1 MKVEQLSLKDDS
13 WSTDIDRIEI
23 KPTLILLFVSLTFKS
38 KTLLLT
44 ELNKRFPEASIIGCA
59 TAGEI
64 NGDYVNDSTVSL
76 TAITFN
82 KVTCKLASHNLS
94 DFSESYDSGR
104 ALATQ
109 LEHKD
114 LSHVL
119 VFSHGVDV
127 NGSEI
132 VAGLKSELP
141 NTSITGGL
149 AGYNVETKDS
159 FVIAN
164 TSMAS
169 KQIVGVGLYGDALNV
184 GYGSNGGWDSF
195 GIDRLVTKSNKNVVY
210 ELDGTPALAIYKS
223 FLGEDRYNI
232 PDVGLSFPF
241 SMRVNEYDSTVVR
254 TVRRV
259 IEEDQSLVF
268 AANVPKG
275 STLRLMKS
283 NVDRL
288 INGAGDSAIKA
299 ISQTKHKPKLA
310 ILVSCIGRRLLLKQL
325 VEEEVEAVGEVLGDD
340 VKVTGF
346 YSFGEIAPADQ
357 YSRCELHNQTM
368 TITTLSEC

>member
-1 MKVEQLSLKDDS
+1 MEVEQLSLKDDS
-13 WSTDIDRIEI
+13 WSTDIDRIKIE
-23 KPTLILLFVSLTFKS
+23 PTLILLFVSLTFKS
-38 KTLLLT
+38 KALLLT
-44 ELNKRFPEASIIGCA
+44 ELNKRFPEACIIGCS

-104 ALATQ
+104 AIATQ
-109 LEHKD
+109 LAHKD

-149 AGYNVETKDS
+149 AGYNVDTKDS

-169 KQIVGVGLYGDALNV
+169 RQIVGVGLYGDALNV

-195 GIDRLVTKSNKNVVY
+195 GIDRLVTKSNKNIVY
-210 ELDGTPALAIYKS
+210 ELDGTPALVIYKS

-241 SMRVNEYDSTVVR
+241 SMRVNEYDGTVVR
-254 TVRRV
+254 TVRKIV
-259 IEEDQSLVF
+259 EEDQSLVF
-268 AANVPKG
+268 ATNVPKG
-275 STLRLMKS
+275 ATLRLMKS

-288 INGAGDSAIKA
+288 IKGAGDSAVKA

-325 VEEEVEAVGEVLGDD
+325 VEEEIEAVGEVLGDD